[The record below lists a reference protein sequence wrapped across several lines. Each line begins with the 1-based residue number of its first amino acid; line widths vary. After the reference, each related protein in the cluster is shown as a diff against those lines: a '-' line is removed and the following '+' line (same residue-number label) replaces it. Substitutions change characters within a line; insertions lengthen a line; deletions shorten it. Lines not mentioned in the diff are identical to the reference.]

1 MGYGWRIQLSSGT
14 QFEHE
19 ECCGKTL
26 NVGKKM
32 VAMFDNF
39 LGGIGCFLSTLEYQ
53 NEFVLMQNL

>member
-1 MGYGWRIQLSSGT
+1 MAVKEKLALHASCSTWDMGGRIQVSSGT

-19 ECCGKTL
+19 ERCGKTL

-39 LGGIGCFLSTLEYQ
+39 LG
-53 NEFVLMQNL
+53 